1 MCYSSKRLSSLPRS
15 GHWAPNLGPKYCPEL
30 TDHGLVPLCCR
41 RFIVLICNKLLETQC
56 PLATTPNISLHF
68 AKESGIV
75 QVHWL
80 KPYLLRKVLRWA
92 YKPKGLMTLSHG
104 HVLTTSNPSSKGNS
118 LSLALIHLIRW
129 SRSLLTWEPFCFLSH
144 DFEYLSLGYILIFQC
159 KSNFIH
165 I

>member
-1 MCYSSKRLSSLPRS
+1 MNIEIRWGRIRYFQLVFRL
-15 GHWAPNLGPKYCPEL
+15 WEVYEL
-30 TDHGLVPLCCR
+30 TQRVGVDREGDTR
-41 RFIVLICNKLLETQC
+41 IVLETQC

-118 LSLALIHLIRW
+118 LSLALIYLIRW